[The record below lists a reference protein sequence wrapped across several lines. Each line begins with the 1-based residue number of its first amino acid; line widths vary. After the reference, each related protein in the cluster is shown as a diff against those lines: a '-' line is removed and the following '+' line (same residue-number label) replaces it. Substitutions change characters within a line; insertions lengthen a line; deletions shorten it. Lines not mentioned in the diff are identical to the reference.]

1 MSQAI
6 FACDMIA
13 AAKGDEAKLSALKMK
28 MKHNVKH
35 GAFTMLP
42 CCHDPR
48 CELPTEQQALD
59 LLGEI
64 PALWRFLTV
73 KPR

>member
-6 FACDMIA
+6 AACQMIA
-13 AAKGDEAKLSALKMK
+13 AAKGDEAALSGLKMK
-28 MKHNVKH
+28 MRANAKH
-35 GAFTMLP
+35 GALTMLP
-42 CCHDPR
+42 CCHEPR
-48 CELPTEQQALD
+48 CTLPTEQQALD